1 MSGEGPYSYKG
12 LWVKGAHPKRGAMA
26 SGAEGGRER
35 AEAGSVT
42 QLPTS
47 RPGQRLVIQ
56 VKTGLSRILQDLN
69 ESPNTS
75 KDWTKQDVVRPKR
88 KP

>member
-1 MSGEGPYSYKG
+1 MSGEGPYSYKD
-12 LWVKGAHPKRGAMA
+12 LWVEGAHPKRGEMA

-35 AEAGSVT
+35 AEVSSVT

-75 KDWTKQDVVRPKR
+75 KDWTK
-88 KP
+88 